1 VNVITWPRV
10 KVESI
15 KADQRHSLVG
25 GPFGSELTTRD
36 YVEEGVPVIRGVNL
50 PDDRCF
56 SENEFVYVRE
66 EKADQLIANNA
77 HPGDVVFTQR
87 GTLGQVGLI
96 PMESRFPRY
105 VISQSQMK
113 LTVSPDKADARFVY
127 YYFRHPETIQIIKN
141 HALTSGVPHINLGL
155 LREFQIPLPPVEE
168 QQKIVATLSAYDDL
182 IENNRRRMALLEEA
196 ARLLYREWFVR
207 LRFPGHEHTHI
218 VEGVPEGWRK
228 ATAFEA
234 MQVMSGGTP
243 KTTTSDFWGDEIP
256 FYTPKDS
263 VPECYVLD
271 TEKHLTELG
280 LNNCNSKLYPKD
292 TIFITARGTVGNLN
306 LAQRPMAMNQSCYAL
321 VGRDGIPQKFL
332 FCAMREAIQHFRQ
345 HAVGAVFDAIIV
357 DTFKLI
363 PIVNP
368 NSKLIRPFEEKID
381 PMFAQIENLLQQNQ
395 RLRSAR
401 DLLLPRL
408 MSGKIEV

>member
-1 VNVITWPRV
+1 MKWQEKCLDELGFIGRGKSKHRPRD
-10 KVESI
+10 
-15 KADQRHSLVG
+15 ADHLYG
-25 GPFGSELTTRD
+25 GPYPFIQT
-36 YVEEGVPVIRGVNL
+36 
-50 PDDRCF
+50 
-56 SENEFVYVRE
+56 
-66 EKADQLIANNA
+66 
-77 HPGDVVFTQR
+77 GDVKHAQLYVTSYSQTYSEAGLAQSKLWPA
-87 GTLGQVGLI
+87 GTLCITIAANIAETAILGLDACFPDSVIGFRADESKSDARFIKYKFDTIKRQYQQVAHGAAQDNLSL
-96 PMESRFPRY
+96 EKLLSF
-105 VISQSQMK
+105 K
-113 LTVSPDKADARFVY
+113 LTVPPPKVQREIADV
-127 YYFRHPETIQIIKN
+127 
-141 HALTSGVPHINLGL
+141 
-155 LREFQIPLPPVEE
+155 
-168 QQKIVATLSAYDDL
+168 LSAYDDL